1 MADDAVLIGL
11 DWGTTSMRA
20 YLIGRSGDVLERR
33 ASPAGIMQVP
43 DGDFG
48 SMLATVAGDW
58 LEAAPSRPVLA
69 AGMIGSR
76 QGWREV
82 PYVPCPAGLGQLAGG
97 LATVTMATGRTVHLV
112 PGVLRPGGA
121 HGFPDVMRGEETQIL
136 GALARSAGS
145 EPRCFVLPGTH
156 SKWAWTADAGIGRF
170 STYMTGEIY
179 ACLCQHTILGRLMTG
194 RDVDP
199 HAFDRGVERAR
210 ASAAAAPGQLLHD
223 LFSARTLG
231 LMAEL
236 PASGLASYLSGL
248 LIGAEVV
255 AAAAGSGS
263 GEVVIL
269 GSDAL
274 GPLYATAIAAIG
286 GAAVVGDPDAAV
298 YGLHAIA
305 VAAGLVG
312 ENGHG

>member
-20 YLIGRSGDVLERR
+20 YLIGHDGGVLERR
-33 ASPAGIMQVP
+33 ASTAGIMQVA

-48 SMLATVAGDW
+48 GMLATLAGDW
-58 LEAAPSRPVLA
+58 LEAGPALPVLA

-97 LATVTMATGRTVHLV
+97 LATVAMGTGRIVHLV
-112 PGVLRPGGA
+112 PGVLRAGGTS
-121 HGFPDVMRGEETQIL
+121 GFPDVMRGEETQIL
-136 GALARSAGS
+136 GAMAHSAGG

-156 SKWAWTADAGIGRF
+156 SKWAWTADGGIERF
-170 STYMTGEIY
+170 STYMTGEVY

-194 RDVDP
+194 GDADP
-199 HAFDRGVERAR
+199 DAFYRGVERAR
-210 ASAAAAPGQLLHD
+210 ASTAAAPGQLLHD

-231 LMAEL
+231 LTGEL
-236 PASGLASYLSGL
+236 PASGIASYLSGL

-255 AAAAGSGS
+255 AAVAGAGP
-263 GEVVIL
+263 GEVTIL

-274 GPLYATAIAAIG
+274 GPLYARAIAATG

-305 VAAGLVG
+305 AAAGLMG
-312 ENGHG
+312 ENEHG